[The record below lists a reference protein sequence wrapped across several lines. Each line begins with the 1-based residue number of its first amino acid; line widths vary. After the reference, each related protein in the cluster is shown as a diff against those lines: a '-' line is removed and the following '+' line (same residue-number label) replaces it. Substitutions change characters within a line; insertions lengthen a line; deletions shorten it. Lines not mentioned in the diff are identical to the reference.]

1 MHSIKQKHQNSNALS
16 SVYSSLARHLN
27 MFNMFTLQIYVE
39 WMAVFVYYMYEI
51 YLILHRKHAVKLLS
65 FQFFG
70 SVGCLFSNNVARLLV
85 LILFRLNVAVHSI
98 SCVYVFLSLFIF
110 FLVLLLLKIVNQVLA
125 SHIIFQLNVY
135 HY

>member
-1 MHSIKQKHQNSNALS
+1 
-16 SVYSSLARHLN
+16 
-27 MFNMFTLQIYVE
+27 
-39 WMAVFVYYMYEI
+39 MAVFVYYMYEI
-51 YLILHRKHAVKLLS
+51 YLFLHRKHAVKLLS

-98 SCVYVFLSLFIF
+98 GCVYVFLSLFIF